1 MNNLLI
7 RISNNH
13 DRIFK
18 ALLILAAILGIAYLM
33 PHKVRYKFDFKKG
46 KAWNYEDLVAPVD
59 FAVLKHPDSLR
70 MERDRAIANVLP
82 YYTIDTAV
90 ATRLSNELKG
100 RLNGKTKLTLSQS
113 KAIDLAVNSVY
124 SQGVVT
130 NIPENFRSIAVVEG
144 SRSSTQGI
152 QSFYNGSDGS
162 EKLRKNLSQSFT
174 EEQLSALSIPESI
187 PANLNYDDRLNTKVR
202 NEVLDGILPTSGM
215 VRRGEVVITRGQ
227 PISEEKY
234 LILQSLK
241 LAADFKEPDPAT
253 ARWLFGSQMVLV
265 AVALSMLVLFLAIL
279 RKDIF
284 ADNRKVS
291 LILIL
296 ILIHV
301 AIYTGIMKAESL
313 SPYLAPMCILP
324 IIVRVFF
331 DTRLALFTHVI
342 TVLML
347 GFVAPGGYEFVFMQ
361 TIAGM
366 VTIFSVTNLRR
377 RAQLFISVGLVL
389 LAYLVCYASLT
400 VLYDGSIQSIQLI
413 DIYWIIGNVL
423 LTLFSYPLIYIF
435 ERLFGITSDVSLMEL
450 SDSNSPLLRE
460 LSMKAPGTFQHSMQV
475 ANLAEAATFSI
486 GGNALLVR
494 TGALYHDIG
503 KMESP
508 MYFIENQNSNI
519 NPHDDLSF
527 EESAAIITGHV
538 LSGIE
543 IARKNKLPDLVIDFI
558 RTHHGTSMVQYFY
571 QSYLKNFPEVI
582 VDEEAFR
589 YPGPIPFSKE
599 TAVLMMADSVEAASR
614 SLPIHSSEAIHD
626 LVDKIIDGQI
636 ESEQFVNC
644 DITFKDITVIK
655 KIFKKMLMSIYHVR
669 VEYPTARP
677 AKI

>member
-18 ALLILAAILGIAYLM
+18 AFLILAAIFGIAYLM

-90 ATRLSNELKG
+90 AIRLSNDLKS
-100 RLNGKTKLTLSQS
+100 RLNGKAKITPSQS
-113 KAIDLAVNSVY
+113 KSIEQAVSSVY
-124 SQGVVT
+124 QQGVVT

-144 SRSSTQGI
+144 SRTSTQGI
-152 QSFYNGSDGS
+152 QSFYSGSTGS

-174 EEQLSALSIPESI
+174 DEQLSALSIPESI

-241 LAADFKEPDPAT
+241 SAADFKEPDPAS

-413 DIYWIIGNVL
+413 DVYWIIGNVL

-543 IARKNKLPDLVIDFI
+543 IARKNKLPDLVVDFI

-589 YPGPIPFSKE
+589 YPGPLPFSKE

-614 SLPIHSSEAIHD
+614 SLPVHSSDAIHD

-636 ESEQFVNC
+636 EAEQFVNC

-669 VEYPTARP
+669 VEYPTVRP
-677 AKI
+677 VKS

>member
-18 ALLILAAILGIAYLM
+18 ALLILGAIWVIAYLM

-59 FAVLKHPDSLR
+59 FAIMKHPDSLKV
-70 MERDRAIANVLP
+70 ERDNALKNVLP
-82 YYTIDTAV
+82 YYTVDSTIAF
-90 ATRLSNELKG
+90 RLSNELKS
-100 RLNGKTKLTLSQS
+100 RLGSQS
-113 KAIDLAVNSVY
+113 KLSDSQSQAINQAVSSIY
-124 SQGVVT
+124 RQGVVSNVPANYKIIT
-130 NIPENFRSIAVVEG
+130 VVDG
-144 SRSSTQGI
+144 NRSSTEGI
-152 QSFYNGSDGS
+152 QAFLSPVSGSV
-162 EKLRKNLSQSFT
+162 KLKQMLSQSFSK
-174 EEQLSALSIPESI
+174 EQLLTMGIPDALQ
-187 PANLNYDDRLNTKVR
+187 ANITYDEKLNAQVR
-202 NEVLDGILPTSGM
+202 SEAIDNILPTSGM
-215 VRRGEVVITRGQ
+215 IRKGDVIITRGQ
-227 PISEEKY
+227 PITEEKY
-234 LILQSLK
+234 LVLQSLK
-241 LAADFKEPDPAT
+241 IAADFKDPDPAS

-265 AVALSMLVLFLAIL
+265 AVALSMLVLFLSIL

-291 LILIL
+291 LILVLIIL
-296 ILIHV
+296 HV
-301 AIYTGIMKAESL
+301 VVYTGIMKAESL

-324 IIVRVFF
+324 IIIRVFF

-389 LAYLVCYASLT
+389 LAYLLCYASLT
-400 VLYDGSIQSIQLI
+400 VLYDGSIQAIQLT
-413 DIYWIIGNVL
+413 DMYWIIGNVL
-423 LTLFSYPLIYIF
+423 LTLFSYPLIYVF

-450 SDSNSPLLRE
+450 SDTNSPLLRE
-460 LSMKAPGTFQHSMQV
+460 LSIKAPGTFQHSMQV
-475 ANLAEAATFSI
+475 ANLAEAATYSI

-503 KMESP
+503 KMDSP

-543 IARKNKLPDLVIDFI
+543 IARKNKLPDLIIDFI

-589 YPGPIPFSKE
+589 YPGPLPFSKE

-614 SLPIHSSEAIHD
+614 SLPVHSSDAIND

-636 ESEQFVNC
+636 EAEQFVNC
-644 DITFKDITVIK
+644 DITFRDITVIK
-655 KIFKKMLMSIYHVR
+655 RIFKKMLMSIYHVR
-669 VEYPTARP
+669 VEYPSPRK
-677 AKI
+677 AKA